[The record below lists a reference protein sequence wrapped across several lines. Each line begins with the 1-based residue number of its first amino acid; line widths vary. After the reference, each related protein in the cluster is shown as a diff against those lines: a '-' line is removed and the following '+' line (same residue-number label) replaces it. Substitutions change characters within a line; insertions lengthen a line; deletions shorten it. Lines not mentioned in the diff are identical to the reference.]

1 MHAVRPTPFDLAF
14 QEFAQSEFP
23 GIRTALEKAGV
34 EPRDRDAFLMV
45 REVISLIRE
54 LRPDEGLGTGI
65 DQLAALVHHAYLFWD
80 PEQATV
86 VLSSSD
92 LEALLQT
99 STFGPEVDRTRT
111 GAFYA
116 QMPLRRVWARVVE
129 GEPAEPLD
137 GCFVHLADRSSLR
150 ILGVFGIYPDR
161 PGFSVVEVSG
171 PRPSKLLRE
180 DGSPLFSPTLPGADR
195 AGLFSIEGG
204 EELLELG
211 WRIELGSESWKR
223 VVNGTDRDLA
233 PSSHRSD
240 S

>member
-1 MHAVRPTPFDLAF
+1 
-14 QEFAQSEFP
+14 
-23 GIRTALEKAGV
+23 
-34 EPRDRDAFLMV
+34 
-45 REVISLIRE
+45 
-54 LRPDEGLGTGI
+54 
-65 DQLAALVHHAYLFWD
+65 
-80 PEQATV
+80 
-86 VLSSSD
+86 
-92 LEALLQT
+92 
-99 STFGPEVDRTRT
+99 
-111 GAFYA
+111 
-116 QMPLRRVWARVVE
+116 VVE

-211 WRIELGSESWKR
+211 WRIKLGSESWKR

>member
-1 MHAVRPTPFDLAF
+1 
-14 QEFAQSEFP
+14 
-23 GIRTALEKAGV
+23 
-34 EPRDRDAFLMV
+34 
-45 REVISLIRE
+45 
-54 LRPDEGLGTGI
+54 
-65 DQLAALVHHAYLFWD
+65 
-80 PEQATV
+80 
-86 VLSSSD
+86 
-92 LEALLQT
+92 
-99 STFGPEVDRTRT
+99 
-111 GAFYA
+111 
-116 QMPLRRVWARVVE
+116 VVE

>member
-14 QEFAQSEFP
+14 QDLAQSEFP

-34 EPRDRDAFLMV
+34 DPRDRDAFLMV

-80 PEQATV
+80 TERAII

-92 LEALLQT
+92 LEALLHA
-99 STFGPEVDRTRT
+99 STFAPAVDRTDT
-111 GAFYA
+111 GTFYA

-137 GCFVHLADRSSLR
+137 GCFLHLADRSSLR
-150 ILGVFGIYPDR
+150 ILGVFGMYPDR

-171 PRPSKLLRE
+171 PRPGKLVRE

-195 AGLFSIEGG
+195 AGLFSIAGG

-211 WRIELGSESWKR
+211 WRIELGSESGERAVK
-223 VVNGTDRDLA
+223 GTDRDLA
-233 PSSHRSD
+233 PSSHLAD